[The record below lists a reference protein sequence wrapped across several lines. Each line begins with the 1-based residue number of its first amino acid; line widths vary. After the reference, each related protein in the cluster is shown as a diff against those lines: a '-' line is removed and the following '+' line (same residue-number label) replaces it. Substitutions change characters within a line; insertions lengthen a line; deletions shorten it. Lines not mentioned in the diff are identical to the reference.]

1 MKIELLKKNQSS
13 LKEAFMQQWMAIG
26 RRELLCLC
34 MYNDR
39 KSTNPNKSFYA
50 TDKHTHT
57 CNYT

>member
-1 MKIELLKKNQSS
+1 
-13 LKEAFMQQWMAIG
+13 MQQWMAIG

-50 TDKHTHT
+50 THEHTHT
-57 CNYT
+57 CNYTQDMTPAG